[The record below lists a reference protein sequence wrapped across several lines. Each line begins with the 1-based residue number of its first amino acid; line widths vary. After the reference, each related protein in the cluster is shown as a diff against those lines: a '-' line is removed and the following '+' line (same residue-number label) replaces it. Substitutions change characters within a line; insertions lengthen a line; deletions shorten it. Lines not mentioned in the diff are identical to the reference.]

1 MSDARFPEVPA
12 SLKESVRAT
21 SVSHEL
27 RALFERMEAPIGLE
41 LEVVEGE
48 PPGLTLQLLRLA
60 SEGQRLR
67 LLDVRTLPDG
77 AQPQARLVRGEKSL
91 VFETGSVGGAPG
103 LARKIAEAL
112 LEPEE
117 VGRTVARLFR
127 ETGRHEALRRL
138 TRAMLETHS
147 IDRLRTIMLF
157 GMTSGHALG
166 FNRAALFVYDEDGR
180 ALVGVSAVGPAD
192 EAEARRI
199 WGEIARREPT
209 LEELLARSEAAEEE
223 LVFEEFVR
231 SIAVD
236 VTPDPRDEV
245 GLALASN
252 RPMIF
257 ARERPVSPAIAAL
270 EPSKEFLVA
279 AIKLRGK
286 PLGVV
291 VADNRYTGAPI
302 ERESLE
308 FAGFLLD
315 TMALASENLRLLES
329 VETLARHDGLTGLF
343 NRREFET
350 RMAEEQSRSQRLGS
364 QCGLLLF
371 DVDQLKLVNETRGNK
386 AGDELLQ
393 SIGVLLR
400 STLRTHDIVA
410 RFGGDEF
417 AVLVTDTNEEQ
428 ILAIARRVGTQAL
441 GIGVSLSVGGSVWPR
456 ENEEFSVLYTEAD
469 SALWDAK
476 RGGRGR
482 AIIEGRAEALVFS
495 PPEDGETPFS

>member
-1 MSDARFPEVPA
+1 MTDARFPAVPA

-21 SVSHEL
+21 SVPHEL
-27 RALFERMEAPIGLE
+27 RALFDQIDAPIGLE
-41 LEVVEGE
+41 LEVHAEGE
-48 PPGLTLQLLRLA
+48 PPPLALQLLRLA

-67 LLDVRTLPDG
+67 LLDVRELPAG
-77 AQPQARLVRGEKSL
+77 TQPRVRLVNGTKDL
-91 VFETGSVGGAPG
+91 VFETDSLAGGAPA
-103 LARKIAEAL
+103 LARRVVDQL
-112 LEPEE
+112 LEAGEA
-117 VGRTVARLFR
+117 GRVVERLCR
-127 ETGRHEALRRL
+127 EAGRHEALRRL

-147 IDRLRTIMLF
+147 IDRLRTIMLL

-166 FNRAALFVYDEDGR
+166 LGRAALFVYDEDGR

-192 EAEARRI
+192 EVEAL
-199 WGEIARREPT
+199 GEAAGRERP
-209 LEELLARSEAAEEE
+209 LAELLARATEAEEE
-223 LVFEEFVR
+223 QAFEEFVR
-231 SIAVD
+231 TIAVD

-245 GLALASN
+245 GLALEAS

-270 EPSKEFLVA
+270 QPSKEFLVA

-286 PLGVV
+286 PIGVV

-371 DVDQLKLVNETRGNK
+371 DVDHLRSVNETRGNK

-428 ILAIARRVGTQAL
+428 ILAIARRVGSQAL

-456 ENEEFSVLYTEAD
+456 DNQEFSVLYAEAD
-469 SALWDAK
+469 AALWEAK

-482 AIIEGRAEALVFS
+482 ARIEGRAEALVFA